1 MELHR
6 LKKQL
11 KRELKQQESQRKTS
25 NRYRWIILILVVIA
39 LAAGFYT
46 VYRQQQLTASQRLF
60 AEGVKLESLGQPA
73 SAEKIYQEI
82 YQRYPHTQEA
92 AESLFRIAKFWQFN
106 HQDVQRALLNYL
118 KIEHDFPDNP
128 LVLPACEEAARIVKY
143 ALRDF
148 SRAIEFYQRL
158 LDLNT
163 GTPDQYYY
171 EIADCYFRL
180 ENYSQARIELETLL
194 EKYPQSTLTADVL
207 YRKAGILLLE
217 GRTQEARQDWLDVI
231 DRYPDSKYRIQAE
244 FDLARVLEEDGFL
257 TEALQHY
264 QQLKGDVEPALLDEK
279 IKHLE
284 KRIKDKRE
292 AT

>member
-11 KRELKQQESQRKTS
+11 KRELKQQEIQRKKS
-25 NRYRWIILILVVIA
+25 NRNRWIILILVVLA
-39 LAAGFYT
+39 LAAGFYPA
-46 VYRQQQLTASQRLF
+46 YHQQQLTASQRLF
-60 AEGVKLESLGQPA
+60 AEAVKLESLGQLA
-73 SAEKIYQEI
+73 SAEKKYQEI
-82 YQRYPHTQEA
+82 YQRYPQTQEA

-118 KIEHDFPDNP
+118 KIEHDYPDNL

-143 ALRDF
+143 TLRDF

-180 ENYSQARIELETLL
+180 ENYPQARIELETLL

-217 GRTQEARQDWLDVI
+217 GRTQEARRDWLDVI
-231 DRYPDSKYRIQAE
+231 DRYPDSKYRFQAE
-244 FDLARVLEEDGFL
+244 FDLAKVLEEDGFL

-279 IKHLE
+279 IKHLK

>member
-1 MELHR
+1 M
-6 LKKQL
+6 
-11 KRELKQQESQRKTS
+11 KQQETQGKTS
-25 NRYRWIILILVVIA
+25 NRNRWIILILVVLA
-39 LAAGFYT
+39 LAASFYPA
-46 VYRQQQLTASQRLF
+46 YHQQQLTASQRLF

-82 YQRYPHTQEA
+82 YQRYPQTQEA
-92 AESLFRIAKFWQFN
+92 AASLFRIAKFWQLN
-106 HQDVQRALLNYL
+106 RQDVQRALLYYL
-118 KIEHDFPDNP
+118 KVEHDYPENP

-180 ENYSQARIELETLL
+180 ENYPQARIELETLL
-194 EKYPQSTLTADVL
+194 EKYPQSTLSADVL

-217 GRTQEARQDWLDVI
+217 GRAEEARQDWLDVI
-231 DRYPDSKYRIQAE
+231 DQYPDSKYRIQAE
-244 FDLARVLEEDGFL
+244 FDLAKVLEEDGFL

-279 IKHLE
+279 IKHLQ

-292 AT
+292 AI